1 MSRLLIAALCLTLAA
16 PVVVTVTVPTS
27 AEAQVMAGRGASRA
41 AARRNRPALSDR
53 EETRLYAA
61 QDAVVAIDQQIY
73 EIQTA
78 AEAAGGLTPE
88 QQASIQQHEARK
100 TEHQSVIDRLEAKRE
115 RRTR

>member
-1 MSRLLIAALCLTLAA
+1 MSRVLIAALCLTLAA
-16 PVVVTVTVPTS
+16 PVIVTVTPTS
-27 AEAQVMAGRGASRA
+27 ADAQVMAGRGASRA
-41 AARRNRPALSDR
+41 AARRNRPALSDL
-53 EETRLYAA
+53 EESRLYAA
-61 QDAVVAIDQQIY
+61 QDAVIAIDQQIY

-115 RRTR
+115 RRTS

>member
-1 MSRLLIAALCLTLAA
+1 MSRVLIAALCLTLAA
-16 PVVVTVTVPTS
+16 PVIVTVAPTS

-53 EETRLYAA
+53 EETRLYDA
-61 QDAVVAIDQQIY
+61 QDQVIAIDQQIY

-100 TEHQSVIDRLEAKRE
+100 ADHQSVIDRLEAKRE
-115 RRTR
+115 RRST

>member
-1 MSRLLIAALCLTLAA
+1 MSRVLIAARCLTLAA
-16 PVVVTVTVPTS
+16 PVIVTVTPT
-27 AEAQVMAGRGASRA
+27 AADAQVMAGRGASRA

-53 EETRLYAA
+53 EESRLYAA

-88 QQASIQQHEARK
+88 QQTVIQQHEARK
-100 TEHQSVIDRLEAKRE
+100 AEHQSVIDRLEAKRE
-115 RRTR
+115 RRTS